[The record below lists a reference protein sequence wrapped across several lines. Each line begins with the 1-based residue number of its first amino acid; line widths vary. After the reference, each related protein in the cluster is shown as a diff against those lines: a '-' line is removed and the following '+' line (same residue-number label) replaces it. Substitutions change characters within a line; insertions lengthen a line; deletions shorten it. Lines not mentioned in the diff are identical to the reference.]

1 MLITTEN
8 ILLIGSILFFI
19 SILIGKTGSRLGLPV
34 LLLFLIIGMVAG
46 KDGVGIEFESPAT
59 AQFIGVIS
67 LSIILFSGG
76 MDTKIE
82 EIRPVVKQGILLAT
96 FGVLLTTLFTGG
108 FIYLIANWTFP
119 GHIVT
124 LTGCMLLAAV
134 MSSTDSASVFN
145 ILRSKN
151 LNLKHNLRPLLEL
164 ESGSND
170 PMAYMLTIILIQII
184 QIGEIHTGQI
194 LLSFAIQFLVGIFA
208 GYLLGMCAVWILN
221 HIKIDNPSLYQ
232 IILLTFVFFT
242 FSFTTT
248 MQGNGYLAVYIAG
261 LVVGNRRIVYKKYIA
276 NFFDGLAWL
285 FQIIMFLALGLLVN
299 PRELIDVAWIGLL
312 VGIFMIIIARPV
324 SVLLCLL
331 PFRWMTFN
339 SRLFVSLIGLR
350 GAVPIIFATYPLL
363 AGIPEAKQIFN
374 IVFFI
379 TLLSLLIQGTTVPS
393 SAKLLKLSFR
403 EKKIPKAFEMELP
416 EEVKSIM
423 SEITITRDMLSAGD
437 YLINLPLPENTLV
450 VLVKRFGR
458 FFVPNGCSQLFENDQ
473 LLIISDNEKD
483 LKEIYETLGVEDYTI
498 TKN

>member
-96 FGVLLTTLFTGG
+96 LGVLLTTLFTGG

-119 GHIVT
+119 DHIVT

-299 PRELIDVAWIGLL
+299 PRELVDVAWIGLL
-312 VGIFMIIIARPV
+312 VGIFMIIVARPV

-339 SRLFVSLIGLR
+339 SRLFVSWIGLR

-458 FFVPNGCSQLFENDQ
+458 FFCS
-473 LLIISDNEKD
+473 
-483 LKEIYETLGVEDYTI
+483 
-498 TKN
+498 

>member
-124 LTGCMLLAAV
+124 LTGCMLLAAI

-299 PRELIDVAWIGLL
+299 PRELVDVAWIGLL

-339 SRLFVSLIGLR
+339 SRLFVSWIGLR

>member
-1 MLITTEN
+1 MFITTEN

-19 SILIGKTGSRLGLPV
+19 SILIGKTGSRLGVPV
-34 LLLFLIIGMVAG
+34 LLLFLIIGMIAG
-46 KDGVGIEFESPAT
+46 KNGIGIEFESPAA

-76 MDTKIE
+76 MDTKID
-82 EIRPVVKQGILLAT
+82 EIRPVVKQGVLLAT
-96 FGVLLTTLFTGG
+96 VGVLLTTLLTGG
-108 FIYLIANWTFP
+108 FIYLVSRWAFP
-119 GHIVT
+119 GYATT
-124 LTGCMLLAAV
+124 LIGCLLLAAV

-170 PMAYMLTIILIQII
+170 PMAYMLTILLIQII
-184 QIGEIHTGQI
+184 QTGEIESGQI
-194 LLSFAIQFLVGIFA
+194 LLSLIVQFSVGILA
-208 GYLLGMCAVWILN
+208 GYLLGRCAVWILN

-242 FSFTTT
+242 FSFTNAL
-248 MQGNGYLAVYIAG
+248 QGNGYLAVYIAG
-261 LVVGNRRIVYKKYIA
+261 LVVGNRRIVYKKYIT

-285 FQIIMFLALGLLVN
+285 FQITMFLALGLLVN
-299 PRELIDVAWIGLL
+299 PVELVDVAWIGLL
-312 VGIFMIIIARPV
+312 IGIFMIIIARPV

-331 PFRWMTFN
+331 PFKWMTFN
-339 SRLFVSLIGLR
+339 SRLFVSWIGLR

-379 TLLSLLIQGTTVPS
+379 TLLSLLIQGTTVPL

-403 EKKIPKAFEMELP
+403 VKKIPKAFEMELP
-416 EEVKSIM
+416 EEVKSVM

-473 LLIISDNEKD
+473 LLIISDNETD
-483 LKEIYETLGVEDYTI
+483 LKKIYETLGVEDYTI